1 MADKPRVKAPAQRAA
16 QKSRSDEPDR
26 RMLYVAGGVGAL
38 LLVVIAVVAL
48 VGFSGSK
55 DARAALTAAGC
66 TLKESPGVSRG
77 HTNDPALRSK
87 KWNSFP
93 PTSGEHYVT
102 PAVYGY
108 YDEPVELARILH
120 GLEHGGVFM
129 LYGPKAPA
137 DTKDRLRE
145 IYDRD
150 PRGLVVAPLPEL
162 GEKIALGAWT
172 GDSIGDNDFG
182 TGHLA
187 TCTKVDE
194 EAVDAFLDA
203 YRGRG
208 PERAPLD
215 ALQPGST

>member
-16 QKSRSDEPDR
+16 QKPRSGEPDR
-26 RMLYVAGGVGAL
+26 RTLYAAGGVGLL
-38 LLVVIAVVAL
+38 LLVALVAVAL
-48 VGFSGSK
+48 VGFGGDK

-66 TLKESPGVSRG
+66 TLEDVPGVSRN

-108 YDEPVELARILH
+108 YDEPVELARVLH

-129 LYGPKAPA
+129 LYGRKAPE
-137 DTKDRLRE
+137 DTAERLRK

-162 GEKIALGAWT
+162 GGKIALGAWT

-187 TCTKVDE
+187 TCEKVDE
-194 EAVDAFLDA
+194 KAVDAFLEA

>member
-1 MADKPRVKAPAQRAA
+1 VKAPAQRSA
-16 QKSRSDEPDR
+16 QRAGSEGMDR
-26 RMLYVAGGVGAL
+26 RAVLLAGVAGLAL
-38 LLVVIAVVAL
+38 LVAVAAVAL
-48 VGFSGSK
+48 VGFGGGGT
-55 DARAALTAAGC
+55 DARAALTEAGC
-66 TLKESPGVSRG
+66 TLEDFAGVSRD
-77 HTNDPALRSK
+77 HTQDPALRSK

-108 YDEPVELARILH
+108 YAEPVELARVLH

-129 LYGPKAPA
+129 LYGSKASA
-137 DTKDRLRE
+137 DTPDKLRT

-162 GEKIALGAWT
+162 DDEIALGAWT

-187 TCTKVDE
+187 KCTAVDE

-208 PERAPLD
+208 PEFAPLD
-215 ALQPGST
+215 ALRPGST